1 MSPPRVVVGV
11 DGSVTSFGALDAAA
25 AEAGL
30 RHASLEVITC
40 AEDLDEA
47 GPVLRAAAARVA
59 RRHPAVSVTT
69 VPAVGDPADVLAE
82 RGGGAALVVVGS
94 RDNTGIAGLLMHSV
108 GRRLVSRTVAPL
120 LVVRGAA
127 TLPVSRRHRAGGLL
141 LGLESDADADA
152 ALFAFEEAELHG
164 ARLDVLH
171 AWTYRQTPP
180 DVREGR
186 PGPVGESIERQA
198 RTRAAMTEG
207 VLLPLRRTSPH
218 LALNSRT
225 VRSTPCRA
233 LIAATADA
241 DMVVIGTHP
250 RRGGNGPE
258 PGPVTLALLRHAH
271 CPVAIVPALASAEEP
286 RG

>member
-1 MSPPRVVVGV
+1 VHA
-11 DGSVTSFGALDAAA
+11 AL
-25 AEAGL
+25 
-30 RHASLEVITC
+30 SQ
-40 AEDLDEA
+40 
-47 GPVLRAAAARVA
+47 
-59 RRHPAVSVTT
+59 
-69 VPAVGDPADVLAE
+69 PADISDVTHS
-82 RGGGAALVVVGS
+82 S
-94 RDNTGIAGLLMHSV
+94 REHSV

-127 TLPVSRRHRAGGLL
+127 TRPVSRRHRAGGLL

-180 DVREGR
+180 DVRDGR
-186 PGPVGESIERQA
+186 PG
-198 RTRAAMTEG
+198 T
-207 VLLPLRRTSPH
+207 LLPLRRTSPH